1 VAEVDFVTFLRL
13 TQGLAA
19 VALGFAVIAFW
30 LRWRAAAR
38 RPLAV
43 DRSPAKGSA
52 RSGVLYAFTLGMMPW
67 AKESTR
73 RHLWAYLRGI
83 GFHVGI
89 FAGLLALLASPWW
102 TSFPSFARTGLAIL
116 TALGAILGAAGTGMR
131 LVERNLRR
139 ISTPDDH
146 ASVLFVTAFLAA
158 TSAALAR
165 PAWMPAMFLSAAL
178 MLIYAPLGKIR
189 HCIYFFLSRLFFGLF
204 LGRRAILHPHAS
216 IPSAAITERVSS

>member
-1 VAEVDFVTFLRL
+1 MTLLLL
-13 TQGLAA
+13 TQGIAA
-19 VALGFAVIAFW
+19 AALGFAVLAFT

-38 RPLAV
+38 RPLPV

-73 RHLWAYLRGI
+73 RHRWAYLRGI
-83 GFHVGI
+83 GFHLGI
-89 FAGLLALLASPWW
+89 FAGLLAFLASPGW
-102 TSFPSFARTGLAIL
+102 SKLPSFVLTGLAVL
-116 TALGAILGAAGTGMR
+116 TSLGAILGAAGTGMR

-146 ASVLFVTAFLAA
+146 ASVLLVTAFLAA

-165 PAWMPAMFLSAAL
+165 PAWMPAMFLSGAV
-178 MLIYAPLGKIR
+178 MLVYAPLGKIR

-204 LGRRAILHPHAS
+204 LGRRAILHPRAP